1 MSRTSTDVLSLPG
14 NVVVIGDSDDDISL
28 RSVIFAK
35 ELGKPTLWPS
45 LLG

>member
-1 MSRTSTDVLSLPG
+1 MSRRSTDVLSLPG